1 MNLIYNTGLWSL
13 RVQVLTFLFDILVV
27 FYKRATNSFI
37 KNLLWIEIFVQ
48 MIEGAFYGWMV
59 NNFANIKNITEYRYY
74 DWVIT
79 TPSMLFTYSMYLY
92 HIHNPI
98 DNRTFF
104 QIVDANIFTLFPIFI
119 LNTCMLFFG
128 YLAEKGFT
136 DFITG
141 AILGFV
147 PFIVMF
153 KMIYEHYAKESTIGR
168 ITFAYFVGV
177 WSLYGFA
184 SLFSYTYKNIFY
196 NILDLLSKNVFGIF
210 LAIVLLLSPNK

>member
-1 MNLIYNTGLWSL
+1 MDRNLRPNDRRRILWLDGQQFRKHKKYNRIPLL
-13 RVQVLTFLFDILVV
+13 RLGHH
-27 FYKRATNSFI
+27 N
-37 KNLLWIEIFVQ
+37 
-48 MIEGAFYGWMV
+48 
-59 NNFANIKNITEYRYY
+59 
-74 DWVIT
+74 
-79 TPSMLFTYSMYLY
+79 PSMLFTYSMYLY